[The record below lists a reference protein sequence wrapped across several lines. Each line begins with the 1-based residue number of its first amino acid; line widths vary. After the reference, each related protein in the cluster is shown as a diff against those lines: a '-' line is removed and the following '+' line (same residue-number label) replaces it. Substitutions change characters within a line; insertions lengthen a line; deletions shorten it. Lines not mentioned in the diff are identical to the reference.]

1 MLHQDWNASTMKKSA
16 FLLICCV
23 LCALATKA
31 DAQVVASATRS
42 PLSLDA
48 GGMGSLFQP
57 DYAGTGVAAQA
68 PNRLYGFGAYVDL
81 RVRHWI
87 QFEAEGR
94 WLRFNQFENIYEDNY
109 LVGPRVPI
117 HETRRYKPY
126 AKALFGYGKMNFQS
140 NYAYGN
146 FADLALGGGVDI
158 PLTRKI
164 TLRAINFEYQLWPN
178 WLSGTLKPYG
188 GDVGIAYRIF

>member
-1 MLHQDWNASTMKKSA
+1 MKKSA
-16 FLLICCV
+16 VLLLCCV

-31 DAQVVASATRS
+31 HPQVVASATRS
-42 PLSLDA
+42 PISLSA

-68 PNRLYGFGAYVDL
+68 PNDLYGFGAYVDL

-94 WLRFNQFENIYEDNY
+94 WMRFNEYENISEDNY
-109 LVGPRVPI
+109 LIGPKVPI

-126 AKALFGYGKMNFQS
+126 AKALFGYSKMNFQY
-140 NYAYGN
+140 NYAYGH

-178 WLSGTLKPYG
+178 WLNGTLKPYG
-188 GDVGIAYRIF
+188 GDVGVSYRIF